1 MPAIRISHIILIVFL
16 FCIVLLTHSAT
27 AQSIYDE
34 AARHAARGKAAVDAA
49 KSPGDYETAIT
60 EFRAATKLVPNW
72 PNAYYNLGV
81 AQDKAGHHGEAADSL
96 AKYLALAPNSPNA
109 GEVRQLLEKIEFK
122 AGQSISD
129 DDALD
134 IFGSLADIDKWQL
147 NGKTP
152 DDLPNKI
159 RWILSSRRVGRQI
172 DISYMHNHKEAL
184 TKYVKP
190 SGKTLFFV
198 NIYYLCD
205 KSVQDDECPE
215 VSRYS
220 LEIVSRRKVKLTVK
234 KFTPA
239 IKPYLAAEVHQHTY
253 EFIKKPD

>member
-1 MPAIRISHIILIVFL
+1 MIVLL
-16 FCIVLLTHSAT
+16 FYIVLLTHSAK

-34 AARHAARGKAAVDAA
+34 AARHAARGKAAVDAG
-49 KSPGDYETAIT
+49 KSPADYETAIT
-60 EFRAATKLVPNW
+60 EFKAAAKLVPNW

-81 AQDKAGHHGEAADSL
+81 AQDKAGHYEEAAESL
-96 AKYLALAPNSPNA
+96 EKYLALAPNAPNA
-109 GEVRQLLEKIEFK
+109 GEVGQLLHKIGVK
-122 AGQSISD
+122 TQKTISD

-134 IFGSLADIDKWQL
+134 IFGSLADSGKWQL

-184 TKYVKP
+184 TMYVKP

-220 LEIVSRRKVKLTVK
+220 LEIISRRKVKLTVK
-234 KFTPA
+234 KFTPE

-253 EFIKKPD
+253 ELIKKPD